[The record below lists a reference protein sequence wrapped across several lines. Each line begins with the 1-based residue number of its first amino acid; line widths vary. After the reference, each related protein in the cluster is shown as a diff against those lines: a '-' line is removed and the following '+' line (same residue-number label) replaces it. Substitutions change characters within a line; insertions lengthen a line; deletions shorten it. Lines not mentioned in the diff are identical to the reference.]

1 MDTISLKPTCLSGRL
16 KFKISLPVLIGTL
29 LCFSLLSY
37 SCKKKDQKTD
47 EEWLIPQNEVL
58 DGGPGKDG
66 IPSLDAPSF
75 IAASQAS
82 YLDDGDLVIGVKV
95 GSEVRAYPHPILDWH
110 EIINDGINST
120 KFSITYCPLTG
131 SGIWWNRIIN
141 GQETTFGVSGL
152 LYNSNLIPYDRK
164 TDSNWSQMKLQ
175 SVNGSLINEFIET
188 ATIVET
194 TWKTW
199 KAMYPQTKVIDEANT
214 GFNRNYESYPY
225 GDYRTNNNN
234 LIFPISKDD
243 TRLPKKER
251 VGGVII
257 GGIAKVY
264 KFSSF
269 PDSINVIND
278 VFNSTSLVGVGSNPD
293 NFLVLF
299 NRKLNDGTILTFTSI
314 QNSLP
319 VVMGDNEGNTWDVFG
334 NAISGP
340 RTGQKLKSVSSFI
353 AYWFAWGT
361 FYPGVEIF

>member
-1 MDTISLKPTCLSGRL
+1 MDAISLTPACLSGRL
-16 KFKISLPVLIGTL
+16 KLKISLPVLIGTL

-37 SCKKKDQKTD
+37 SCKKKDKKND
-47 EEWLIPQNEVL
+47 GAWLIPKDEIL

-66 IPSLDAPSF
+66 IPSIDAPSF
-75 IAASQAS
+75 VLASQAS
-82 YLDDGDLVIGVKV
+82 YLNDNDLVIGVKV

-120 KFSITYCPLTG
+120 KFTITYCPLTG
-131 SGIWWNRIIN
+131 SGIWWNRVVN
-141 GQETTFGVSGL
+141 GNETTFGVSGL

-175 SVNGSLINEFIET
+175 SVNGSLIGTIPET
-188 ATIVET
+188 AAIVET

-199 KAMYPQTKVIDEANT
+199 KTMYPQTKVIDEDKT
-214 GFNRNYESYPY
+214 GFNRNYGSYPY
-225 GDYRTNNNN
+225 GDYRTNHNN
-234 LIFPISKDD
+234 LVFPISTDHS
-243 TRLPKKER
+243 RLPRKER
-251 VGGVII
+251 VCGVIVS
-257 GGIAKVY
+257 GKAKVY

-278 VFNSTSLVGVGSNPD
+278 VFNSTSLVCAGSNPD

-299 NRKLNDGTILTFTSI
+299 NRKLNDGTVLTFTPV
-314 QNSLP
+314 QNNLP
-319 VVMGDNEGNTWDVFG
+319 VVMQDNEGNTWDVFG

-340 RTGQKLKSVSSFI
+340 RTGEKLIFIPSYI

-361 FYPGVEIF
+361 FYPGVEIY